1 MAKLTPK
8 QHRFVAEFLI
18 DLNATKAAERA
29 GYSKKT
35 ARQTGQENL
44 SKPVISEAIA
54 KATKAKAVDLDLSA
68 ANVLKGLGN
77 LAFFDVRKL
86 FNADGSLKAIHE
98 LSDAEAAAIA
108 SFEVAEMLEGRG
120 DERTSVGVLKKF
132 RLADRGQNLE
142 RLGKYFKLFVDRVE
156 HSLDAGKQFRDA
168 IDAIIR
174 DAGEDK

>member
-35 ARQTGQENL
+35 ARSVGAENL
-44 SKPVISEAIA
+44 TKPDIAAAIA
-54 KATKAKAVDLDLSA
+54 EAMKAKTADLDLSA
-68 ANVLKGLGN
+68 DKVLKGLGS

-86 FNADGSLKAIHE
+86 FNPDGSIKAIHE
-98 LSDAEAAAIA
+98 LGDSEAQAIA
-108 SFEVAEMLEGRG
+108 GFEFAEMFEGTG
-120 DERTSVGVLKKF
+120 GERKSVGVLKKF
-132 RLADRGQNLE
+132 RLTDRGQNLE

-156 HSLDAGKQFRDA
+156 HSVDAGKQFRDA

-174 DAGEDK
+174 DAGKDD